1 MGWIRLGKCIQ
12 CGKCCQIKN
21 LLQASC
27 HEQTTVSDKS
37 AVCKHLS
44 VDETSGLSVCLIFGK
59 KERPEACNLHP
70 SSPKSLTDEEC
81 GYFFIFTDS

>member
-1 MGWIRLGKCIQ
+1 MGWVRFGKCLQ
-12 CGKCCQIKN
+12 CGKCCHVKN
-21 LLQASC
+21 LIQAAC
-27 HEQTTVSDKS
+27 HERTTVNDES

-44 VDETSGLSVCLIFGK
+44 YDKDGLAVCLIFGK
-59 KERPEACNLHP
+59 KERPEACGLHP